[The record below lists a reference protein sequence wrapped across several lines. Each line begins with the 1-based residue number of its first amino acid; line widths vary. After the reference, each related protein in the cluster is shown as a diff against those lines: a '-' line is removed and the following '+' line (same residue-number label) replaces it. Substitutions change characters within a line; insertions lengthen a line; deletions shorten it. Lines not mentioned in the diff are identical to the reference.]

1 MTSLDVPAARFV
13 RVLRHHRPSVD
24 TRAQGAPDAPVA
36 PAARMQKK
44 TPQVRRN
51 TGTPCAMV
59 LRLIRALPGVPGLLA
74 SVAPRDRLPRNLI
87 PAPGDQDHTIS
98 LVRGY
103 LARHAKK
110 PRPSHSKPASVTVAT
125 PPRIRIRTKR
135 EHTL

>member
-36 PAARMQKK
+36 PAARMQKR

-59 LRLIRALPGVPGLLA
+59 YGLYVISPVSGLFSHRRLSIIMTGLTPA
-74 SVAPRDRLPRNLI
+74 S
-87 PAPGDQDHTIS
+87 GGQDHTIS
-98 LVRGY
+98 
-103 LARHAKK
+103 
-110 PRPSHSKPASVTVAT
+110 PSASASFVF
-125 PPRIRIRTKR
+125 
-135 EHTL
+135 